1 MSKTKKPAP
10 KFNVGDTV
18 WYEREWI
25 EKGIILELGTDA
37 TANIPVA
44 RLKTSLGTVWQPLSI
59 LYKSEKE
66 ARDAAEAES
75 QRIRNEYRKKINSVD
90 DLVVFLFNSETCGE
104 FADYD
109 ARAVAI
115 EKAAELLDMSETRLL
130 GMEPNGP
137 R

>member
-25 EKGIILELGTDA
+25 EKGIILELGTE
-37 TANIPVA
+37 A

-137 R
+137 M